1 MSSERPAN
9 SPSNHAPSGHAW
21 VLLGG
26 AFLTFSVSAS
36 LMHAYTVFLL
46 AFIEEFGWTRAQSSI
61 AYSVSQLMSG
71 FSAPVVGWLVDRL
84 GSRRMVLMGGF
95 MLTLGLFAS
104 SYATSLWQVV
114 FLYGFVMT
122 MGSNSLGMVVFV
134 PMISRHFV
142 AKRGLAVSILQSANG
157 FGRAFSAPVA
167 QIMISGLGWRA
178 AYLWEA
184 GFMAVLVIP
193 LAAIFRRTEVPG
205 GRTTTGSAPLRH
217 WTLGE
222 AMRTRPFWLLFTVY
236 LLTGV
241 GSFLVSLHQ
250 LAFAVDIGFDR
261 QYAAG
266 VMGMGALFSLPGI
279 ILTGTVSDY
288 IGRELSAMFTY
299 GISILGV
306 IFALFIHSPDQHLLL
321 WLFACCFGLTW
332 GARGPA
338 ITAKAADLFP
348 GPRLG
353 SILGV
358 ISVGTGLGSALGSWS
373 AGWIFDMTGSYR
385 VAFLASITAYL
396 LGLVAFGA
404 LRQPARK
411 TGSAGAGAA

>member
-1 MSSERPAN
+1 MSSVRTAN
-9 SPSNHAPSGHAW
+9 SPSNHAW
-21 VLLGG
+21 VLLAGS
-26 AFLTFSVSAS
+26 FLTFSVSAS

-71 FSAPVVGWLVDRL
+71 ISSPIVGWLVDKI
-84 GSRRMVLMGGF
+84 GSRRMVLMGGGL
-95 MLTLGLFAS
+95 LTLGLFAS
-104 SYATSLWQVV
+104 AYATSLWQVV

-134 PMISRHFV
+134 PMISRHFIRS
-142 AKRGLAVSILQSANG
+142 RGLAVSILQSANG

-167 QIMISGLGWRA
+167 QIMISGVGWRT

-193 LAAIFRRTEVPG
+193 LAAIFRRTEVEG
-205 GRTTTGSAPLRH
+205 GRGGAGGAPLRQ
-217 WTLGE
+217 WTLNE

-266 VMGMGALFSLPGI
+266 VLGAGAFFSLPGI
-279 ILTGTVSDY
+279 ILTGTLSDY

-321 WLFACCFGLTW
+321 WLHACCFGLTW

-373 AGWIFDMTGSYR
+373 AGWIFDISGSYR
-385 VAFLASITAYL
+385 MAFYASITAYA
-396 LGLVAFGA
+396 LGVVAFGA
-404 LRQPARK
+404 LRQPPRK
-411 TGSAGAGAA
+411 VGSAGAGAA

>member
-1 MSSERPAN
+1 MSSVRTAN
-9 SPSNHAPSGHAW
+9 SPSNHAW
-21 VLLGG
+21 VLLAGS
-26 AFLTFSVSAS
+26 FLTFSVSAS

-71 FSAPVVGWLVDRL
+71 ISSPIVGWLVDKI
-84 GSRRMVLMGGF
+84 GSRRMVLMGGGL
-95 MLTLGLFAS
+95 LTLGLFAS
-104 SYATSLWQVV
+104 AYATSLWQVV

-134 PMISRHFV
+134 PMISRHFIRS
-142 AKRGLAVSILQSANG
+142 RGLAVSILQSANG

-167 QIMISGLGWRA
+167 QIMISGVGWRT
-178 AYLWEA
+178 AYLWDA

-193 LAAIFRRTEVPG
+193 LAAIFRRTEVEG
-205 GRTTTGSAPLRH
+205 GRGGAGGAPLRQ
-217 WTLGE
+217 WTLNE

-266 VMGMGALFSLPGI
+266 VLGAGAFFSLPGI
-279 ILTGTVSDY
+279 ILTGTLSDY

-299 GISILGV
+299 GVSILGV

-321 WLFACCFGLTW
+321 WLHACCFGLTW

-373 AGWIFDMTGSYR
+373 AGWIFDISGSYR
-385 VAFLASITAYL
+385 MAFYASITAYA
-396 LGLVAFGA
+396 LGVVAFGA
-404 LRQPARK
+404 LRQPPRK
-411 TGSAGAGAA
+411 VGSAGAGAA

>member
-1 MSSERPAN
+1 MSSVRTAN
-9 SPSNHAPSGHAW
+9 SPSNHAW
-21 VLLGG
+21 VLLAGS
-26 AFLTFSVSAS
+26 FLTFSVSAS

-71 FSAPVVGWLVDRL
+71 ISSPIVGWLVDKI
-84 GSRRMVLMGGF
+84 GSRRMVLMGGGL
-95 MLTLGLFAS
+95 LTLGLFAS
-104 SYATSLWQVV
+104 AYATSLWQVV

-134 PMISRHFV
+134 PMISRHFIRS
-142 AKRGLAVSILQSANG
+142 RGLAVSILQSANG

-167 QIMISGLGWRA
+167 QIMISGVGWRT

-193 LAAIFRRTEVPG
+193 LAAIFRRTEVEG
-205 GRTTTGSAPLRH
+205 GRGGAGGAPLRQ
-217 WTLGE
+217 WTLNE

-266 VMGMGALFSLPGI
+266 VLGAGAFFSLPGI
-279 ILTGTVSDY
+279 ILTGTLSDY

-299 GISILGV
+299 GVSILGV

-321 WLFACCFGLTW
+321 WLHACCFGLTW

-373 AGWIFDMTGSYR
+373 AGWIFDISGSYR
-385 VAFLASITAYL
+385 MAFYASITAYA
-396 LGLVAFGA
+396 LGVVAFGA
-404 LRQPARK
+404 LRQPPRK
-411 TGSAGAGAA
+411 VGSAGAGAA

>member
-1 MSSERPAN
+1 M
-9 SPSNHAPSGHAW
+9 
-21 VLLGG
+21 GG
-26 AFLTFSVSAS
+26 AFLTFSVSAG

-46 AFIEEFGWTRAQSSI
+46 TFVEEFGWTRAQSSI
-61 AYSVSQLMSG
+61 AYSVSQVMSG
-71 FSAPVVGWLVDRL
+71 LSAPLVGGLVDRL
-84 GSRRMVLMGGF
+84 GSRRMVLMGGA
-95 MLTLGLFAS
+95 LLSLGLLAS
-104 SYATSLWQVV
+104 AYATALWQVV
-114 FLYGFVMT
+114 VLYGFVMT
-122 MGSNSLGMVVFV
+122 LGSNSLGMIVFV

-142 AKRGLAVSILQSANG
+142 RSRGLAVSILQSANG

-167 QIMISGLGWRA
+167 QIMISGLGWRT

-193 LAAIFRRTEVPG
+193 LAAIFRRTEVQG
-205 GRTTTGSAPLRH
+205 GRGAGSAPLRN

-266 VMGMGALFSLPGI
+266 VLGMGAFFSLPGI
-279 ILTGTVSDY
+279 ILTGTMSDY

-299 GISILGV
+299 GVSILGV

-321 WLFACCFGLTW
+321 WLHACFFGLTW

-358 ISVGTGLGSALGSWS
+358 ISVGTGLGAGLGSWS
-373 AGWIFDMTGSYR
+373 AGWIFDMFGSYR
-385 VAFLASITAYL
+385 VAFYASITAYA
-396 LGLVAFGA
+396 LGCVAFAA
-404 LRQPARK
+404 LRPSRKNTAAR
-411 TGSAGAGAA
+411 TA

>member
-1 MSSERPAN
+1 MQSPN
-9 SPSNHAPSGHAW
+9 SPSRHAW

-46 AFIEEFGWTRAQSSI
+46 AFIEEFGWTRAESSL
-61 AYSVSQLMSG
+61 AYSVSQFMSG
-71 FSAPVVGWLVDRL
+71 ISSPAVGGLVDRL
-84 GSRRMVLMGGF
+84 GSRRMVLIGGAL
-95 MLTLGLFAS
+95 LTIGLLAS
-104 SYATSLWQVV
+104 AFATSLWQVV
-114 FLYGFVMT
+114 FLYGFIMT
-122 MGSNSLGMVVFV
+122 LGSNSLGMVVFV
-134 PMISRHFV
+134 PMISRHFIRS
-142 AKRGLAVSILQSANG
+142 RGLAVSILQSANG
-157 FGRAFSAPVA
+157 FGRALSAPVS
-167 QIMISGLGWRA
+167 QIMISGLGWRT

-193 LAAIFRRTEVPG
+193 LAAIFRRTEVDASRNG
-205 GRTTTGSAPLRH
+205 ASTMPLRN
-217 WTLGE
+217 WTLNE
-222 AMRTRPFWLLFTVY
+222 AMRTRSFWLLFLVY

-261 QYAAG
+261 QYAAW
-266 VMGMGALFSLPGI
+266 VLGMGAFFSLPGI
-279 ILTGTVSDY
+279 IVTGMMSDY

-299 GISILGV
+299 GVSILGV
-306 IFALFIHSPDQHLLL
+306 VFALFIHTPDQHLLL
-321 WLFACCFGLTW
+321 WLHACFFGLTW

-358 ISVGTGLGSALGSWS
+358 ISVGTGLGAGLGSWG
-373 AGWIFDMTGSYR
+373 AGWIFDVSGSYR
-385 VAFLASITAYL
+385 TAFYASIAAYL
-396 LGLVAFGA
+396 LGCVAFAA
-404 LRQPARK
+404 LRRPASGK
-411 TGSAGAGAA
+411 KILAGAGAA

>member
-1 MSSERPAN
+1 MSSVRTAN
-9 SPSNHAPSGHAW
+9 SPSNHAW
-21 VLLGG
+21 VLLAGS
-26 AFLTFSVSAS
+26 FLTFSVSAS

-46 AFIEEFGWTRAQSSI
+46 AFIEEFGWTRAESSI

-71 FSAPVVGWLVDRL
+71 ISSPVVGWLVDKL
-84 GSRRMVLMGGF
+84 GSRRMVLMGGGL
-95 MLTLGLFAS
+95 LTLGLFAS
-104 SYATSLWQVV
+104 AYATSLWQVV

-134 PMISRHFV
+134 PMISRHFI
-142 AKRGLAVSILQSANG
+142 ASRGLAVSILQSANG

-167 QIMISGLGWRA
+167 QIMISGLGWRT

-193 LAAIFRRTEVPG
+193 LAAIFRRTEVEG
-205 GRTTTGSAPLRH
+205 GRGGTSSAPLRQ
-217 WTLGE
+217 WTLTE

-266 VMGMGALFSLPGI
+266 VLGAGAFFSLPGI
-279 ILTGTVSDY
+279 ILTGTMSDY

-299 GISILGV
+299 GVSILGV

-321 WLFACCFGLTW
+321 WLHACCFGLTW

-373 AGWIFDMTGSYR
+373 AGWIFDTTGSYR
-385 VAFLASITAYL
+385 VAFYASITAYA
-396 LGLVAFGA
+396 LGVVAFGA
-404 LRQPARK
+404 LRQPGGSKAR
-411 TGSAGAGAA
+411 GAAPGPR

>member
-1 MSSERPAN
+1 M
-9 SPSNHAPSGHAW
+9 
-21 VLLGG
+21 GG
-26 AFLTFSVSAS
+26 AFLTFSVSAG

-46 AFIEEFGWTRAQSSI
+46 AFVEEFGWTRAQSSI
-61 AYSVSQLMSG
+61 AYSVSQVMSG
-71 FSAPVVGWLVDRL
+71 LSAPLVGGMVDRL
-84 GSRRMVLMGGF
+84 GSRRMVLMGGA
-95 MLTLGLFAS
+95 LLSLGLLAS
-104 SYATSLWQVV
+104 AYATSLWQVV
-114 FLYGFVMT
+114 VLYGFVMT
-122 MGSNSLGMVVFV
+122 LGSNSLGMVVFV

-142 AKRGLAVSILQSANG
+142 RSRGLAVSILQSANG

-167 QIMISGLGWRA
+167 QIMISGLGWRT

-205 GRTTTGSAPLRH
+205 GRGAGSAPSRN

-266 VMGMGALFSLPGI
+266 VLGMGAFFSLPGI
-279 ILTGTVSDY
+279 ILTGTMSDY

-299 GISILGV
+299 GVSILGV

-321 WLFACCFGLTW
+321 WLHACFFGLTW

-358 ISVGTGLGSALGSWS
+358 ISVGTGLGAGLGSWS
-373 AGWIFDMTGSYR
+373 AGWIFDMSGSYR
-385 VAFLASITAYL
+385 VAFYASITAYA
-396 LGLVAFGA
+396 LGCVAFAA
-404 LRQPARK
+404 LRPSRK
-411 TGSAGAGAA
+411 KLSADAGAA

>member
-1 MSSERPAN
+1 MWFPQSAN
-9 SPSNHAPSGHAW
+9 SPSRHAW

-46 AFIEEFGWTRAQSSI
+46 AFIEEFGWTRAESSL
-61 AYSVSQLMSG
+61 AYSVSQFMSG
-71 FSAPVVGWLVDRL
+71 ISSPVVGGLVDRL
-84 GSRRMVLMGGF
+84 GSRRMVLIGGGL
-95 MLTLGLFAS
+95 LTAGLLAS
-104 SYATSLWQVV
+104 AFATSLWQVV

-142 AKRGLAVSILQSANG
+142 RSRGLAVSILQSANG
-157 FGRAFSAPVA
+157 FGRAFSAPVS
-167 QIMISGLGWRA
+167 QIMISGLGWRT

-193 LAAIFRRTEVPG
+193 LAAIFRRTEVDASRSG
-205 GRTTTGSAPLRH
+205 TSAVPLRN
-217 WTLGE
+217 WTLNE
-222 AMRTRPFWLLFTVY
+222 AMRTRAFWLLFLVY

-261 QYAAG
+261 QYAAW
-266 VMGMGALFSLPGI
+266 VLGMGAFFSLPGI
-279 ILTGTVSDY
+279 IVTGLMSDY

-299 GISILGV
+299 GVSILGV
-306 IFALFIHSPDQHLLL
+306 VFALFIHSPDQHLLL
-321 WLFACCFGLTW
+321 WLHACFFGLTW

-358 ISVGTGLGSALGSWS
+358 ISVGTGLGAGLGSWG
-373 AGWIFDMTGSYR
+373 AGWIFDVSGSYR
-385 VAFLASITAYL
+385 TAFYASISAYL
-396 LGLVAFGA
+396 LGCVAFAA
-404 LRQPARK
+404 LRRPASGK
-411 TGSAGAGAA
+411 KALGSAGAA

>member
-1 MSSERPAN
+1 MSFASSAATTTHRPT
-9 SPSNHAPSGHAW
+9 GRAW
-21 VLLGG
+21 ILLGG

-46 AFIEEFGWTRAQSSI
+46 AFIEEFGWTRAESSI
-61 AYSVSQLMSG
+61 AYSVSQLMNGVS
-71 FSAPVVGWLVDRL
+71 SPLVGWLVDRL
-84 GSRRMVLMGGF
+84 GSQRMVLIGGVL
-95 MLTLGLFAS
+95 LTLGLLAS
-104 SYATSLWQVV
+104 AYATSLWQVV

-134 PMISRHFV
+134 PMISRHFIRS
-142 AKRGLAVSILQSANG
+142 RGLAVSILQSANG

-167 QIMISGLGWRA
+167 QIMISGLGWRT

-193 LAAIFRRTEVPG
+193 LAAIFRRTEVDG
-205 GRTTTGSAPLRH
+205 ARAGTASAPLRA
-217 WTLGE
+217 WTLSE
-222 AMRTRPFWLLFTVY
+222 AMRTRAFWLLFTVY

-250 LAFAVDIGFDR
+250 LAFAVSIGFDR
-261 QYAAG
+261 QYAAW
-266 VMGMGALFSLPGI
+266 VLGMGAFFSLPGI
-279 ILTGTVSDY
+279 ILTGTMSDY

-299 GISILGV
+299 GVSILGV
-306 IFALFIHSPDQHLLL
+306 IFALFIHSADQHLLL
-321 WLFACCFGLTW
+321 WLHACCFGLTW

-348 GPRLG
+348 GPQLG

-358 ISVGTGLGSALGSWS
+358 ISVGTGLGAAAGSWG
-373 AGWIFDMTGSYR
+373 AGWIFDVSGSYR
-385 VAFLASITAYL
+385 VAFYASIGAYL
-396 LGLVAFGA
+396 LGCVAFAA